1 MTANLHHINQM
12 ILQLPTVNGYVS
24 AQAQAAEEAIRQE
37 RLFQAAQLH
46 RDTVEIVSRLQ
57 DTTRVN
63 PVHRDPDDRPQ
74 ERYRPRFAKRR
85 PREAKA
91 PDPYLAP
98 VESVVDRKI

>member
-1 MTANLHHINQM
+1 MTAPLHHINQM

-37 RLFQAAQLH
+37 RLLRAAELH
-46 RDTVEIVSRLQ
+46 RETVEVVAQLQ

-63 PVHRDPDDRPQ
+63 PVHRDLDSRDK
-74 ERYRPRFAKRR
+74 ERYRPVFKKR
-85 PREAKA
+85 EKKSQ
-91 PDPYLAP
+91 DPYLRP